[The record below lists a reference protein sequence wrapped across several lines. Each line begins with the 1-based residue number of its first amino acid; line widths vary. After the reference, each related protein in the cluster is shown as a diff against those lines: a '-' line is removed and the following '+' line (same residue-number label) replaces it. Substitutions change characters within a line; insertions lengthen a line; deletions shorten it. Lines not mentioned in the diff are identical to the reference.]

1 MRVAAKIISFLFHPL
16 LMTTYLVLVLGLL
29 FPQMLLIKPH
39 ALYLFTLLV
48 FFVTFVLPALN
59 ILMFKLNGVISSL
72 TLPARR
78 DRVVPFLFI
87 SVIYSMVTGLFF
99 YKGAFGTNF
108 NKLMLI
114 VTLLVLASTLITFF
128 YKISVHSLSI
138 WGAAGILL
146 PLNKV
151 VDGTLLWPTLAI
163 ILIAGMVMS
172 SRLLLNA
179 HTPREVMVGGVVG
192 FSIGFSGLVILF

>member
-1 MRVAAKIISFLFHPL
+1 
-16 LMTTYLVLVLGLL
+16 MTTYLVLVLGVL
-29 FPQMLLIKPH
+29 FPEMLLIKPQ

-48 FFVTFVLPALN
+48 FFVTFVLPVLN
-59 ILMFKLNGVISSL
+59 ILMFKLNGIISSL
-72 TLPARR
+72 ALPARR
-78 DRVVPFLFI
+78 DRVVPFIFI

-114 VTLLVLASTLITFF
+114 VTFLVLASTLITFF
-128 YKISVHSLSI
+128 YKVSIHSLSI
-138 WGAAGILL
+138 WGAVGILL

-151 VDGTLLWPTLAI
+151 VEGTLLWPTLAI
-163 ILIAGMVMS
+163 ILIAGLVMS

-179 HTPREVMVGGVVG
+179 HTPREVTIGGVVG
-192 FSIGFSGLVILF
+192 FSIGFGGLVVLF

>member
-1 MRVAAKIISFLFHPL
+1 MRVAAKIISLLFHPL
-16 LMTTYLVLVLGLL
+16 LMTTYLVLVLGFL
-29 FPQMLLIKPH
+29 FPQMLLIKPK

-59 ILMFKLNGVISSL
+59 ILLFKLNGVISSL

-128 YKISVHSLSI
+128 YKVSIHSLSS
-138 WGAAGILL
+138 WGAVGILL

-151 VDGTLLWPTLAI
+151 VEGTLLWPTLAVI
-163 ILIAGMVMS
+163 IIAGLVMS

-179 HTPREVMVGGVVG
+179 HTPREVMMGGVVG
-192 FSIGFSGLVILF
+192 FSIGFGGLLILF